1 MAEEKILQ
9 GAAIRKKSG
18 SSPLNETPPPLPN
31 VPPPD
36 ATPSGAQ
43 RLDAL
48 IGGPSGNPPPPMTKS
63 NGLSSKKVSFAAP
76 TDDFE
81 TDANKE
87 NHDEKLSRLEK
98 YEKDPNVSDMII
110 YLFICILDGIY
121 LILFFVSG
129 FHQ

>member
-1 MAEEKILQ
+1 MEAKKSELEIAEEKILQ

-48 IGGPSGNPPPPMTKS
+48 IGGPSGNPPPVTKS

-98 YEKDPNVSDMII
+98 YEKDPNVSDVVIN
-110 YLFICILDGIY
+110 YLDFGWN
-121 LILFFVSG
+121 
-129 FHQ
+129 